1 MCKHYVIRDSNLPRK
16 LFIAVHMYI
25 QRKLRL
31 SDGQVRKLARAA
43 GKGEGLKL
51 RLSAGQLAAGA
62 GGIPVSLTAMQDKRV
77 SAASSGKGVN
87 LEFSP
92 KQIASMKREGGFL
105 GALLPLLARIAPALL
120 KLTARHWRLNR
131 GSRIRGS
138 GPTQKN
144 DWSRVATWSFER
156 PRVEKK
162 TLNNLN
168 IEAAARKMKI
178 RHWRGVFMRD
188 DLPADGAQKRER
200 GIVNLDSVEG
210 AGTHWVAYDARP
222 DWLLYFDSYGL
233 PPPAELIHYLRA
245 RGRPLTPLEY
255 STFRVQTSEDG
266 PICGYLCLRV
276 LNDLSHSGSYLRVLM
291 DIQKNPFPI

>member
-1 MCKHYVIRDSNLPRK
+1 
-16 LFIAVHMYI
+16 MYI

-51 RLSAGQLAAGA
+51 RFSAAQLAPVA
-62 GGIPVSLTAMQDKRV
+62 GGIPGSLTNMQDKSV
-77 SAASSGKGVN
+77 SAANSGKGVN
-87 LEFSP
+87 LEFSSA
-92 KQIASMKREGGFL
+92 QIASMKREGGFL

-120 KLTARHWRLNR
+120 KPLGIGALTGAAGFGTQGLLRKMTGQGLRLGPPPSSGR
-131 GSRIRGS
+131 GLK
-138 GPTQKN
+138 KN
-144 DWSRVATWSFER
+144 
-156 PRVEKK
+156 P
-162 TLNNLN
+162 LNNLK

-200 GIVNLDSVEG
+200 CIVNLDSAEG

-222 DWLLYFDSYGL
+222 DRLLYFDSYGL

-255 STFRVQTSEDG
+255 STFRVQTSQDG
-266 PICGYLCLRV
+266 PICGHLCLHV
-276 LNDLSHSGSYLRVLM
+276 LNDLSHRSKSYLRVLM
-291 DIQKNPFPI
+291 DIKKDPIGE